1 MIATRSKTLQ
11 RLIIA
16 SLLLVSL
23 MAIPKPAFS
32 YSGTPDSTKFGYGA
46 RLDPFG
52 AEVGLA
58 LKAAD
63 SIGIDWIGIDFDWA
77 RLWPNREAG
86 PELEALDLIMQKASR
101 YELAMLI
108 SITNPPRW
116 ATTAKGPDQAATA
129 QLVRL
134 LAERYKQNTLAI
146 ELFPRANTLQG
157 WGAEP
162 DPVAYKTLLKS
173 SWKMLQSIGSPVLL
187 AAGGLQPLPENR
199 LAGDMDDLVF
209 LSGLYQAGA
218 EGYMPVISLR
228 LPAVPANL
236 LADPQGGSGST
247 LRHYEAIR
255 KIMTKYNHSAGL
267 IWITGYTCPIREL
280 SSPREQSEW
289 INQSYLL
296 MRSQLYIGAA
306 FLDGLNPPVTN
317 PDPDRLY
324 LIQKDAAQISL
335 HPALAGIGQLITLD
349 RTGQTIPNS
358 LSGNTSS
365 SGVKK
370 WITSP

>member
-11 RLIIA
+11 RLVIT

-23 MAIPKPAFS
+23 LALPKPALG
-32 YSGTPDSTKFGYGA
+32 YRGTPDSTKFGYGT

-63 SIGIDWIGIDFDWA
+63 SIGMDWIGMDFDWA

-86 PELEALDLIMQKASR
+86 PQLEALDMIMRKASR

-116 ATTAKGPDQAATA
+116 AITAKGPDQAATA

-134 LAERYKQNTLAI
+134 LAERYKQNSLAI
-146 ELFPRANTLQG
+146 ELFPGANTLQG

-162 DPVAYKTLLKS
+162 DPVAYKTVLIS
-173 SWKMLQSIGSPVLL
+173 SWKILQSIGSPVLL
-187 AAGGLQPLPENR
+187 AAGGLQPLPADR
-199 LAGDMDDLVF
+199 STGDMDDLVF
-209 LSGLYQAGA
+209 LSGLYRAGA
-218 EGYMPVISLR
+218 EGFMPVISLR
-228 LPAVPANL
+228 LPAVPADL
-236 LADPQGGSGST
+236 LTDPQGGSASA

-267 IWITGYTCPIREL
+267 IWITGYICPIREL

-289 INQSYLL
+289 INQSYQL

-306 FLDGLNPPVTN
+306 FLDGLNPPATN

-324 LIQKDAAQISL
+324 LIQKDETQISL

-349 RTGQTIPNS
+349 RTGQIIPNP

-365 SGVKK
+365 SGAKK